1 MEESKFYKEILL
13 TNDTS
18 GNSVLI
24 KVSSESKADLDEFL
38 SNNQLSLSSE
48 IVDIQ
53 QLMNQ
58 SEVENKS
65 NNAINDSLI
74 TVDKIITVE
83 ILVSNLVKNDK
94 NFSIDINPKQ
104 KINMKNN
111 HKNFDFSPGS
121 TFTIRWKALDKFIGI
136 INYTQNYF
144 LYARKA
150 HKKSFWHSWDET
162 PFRVI
167 SNGTNPLYQ
176 YFEWTC
182 LPNGYRDV
190 AIDVMPDIR
199 SGSYRD
205 NHYKVVYYSSE
216 FRGQNCTNEIP
227 ASFDSRNCFVASP
240 PVNTKAFIFNNYFY
254 YTPVN
259 GNQCP
264 MPGSVFDNAN
274 CVVYKIPTSTKGFIF
289 QNNFYVQPELILT
302 NASVCN

>member
-1 MEESKFYKEILL
+1 M
-13 TNDTS
+13 
-18 GNSVLI
+18 
-24 KVSSESKADLDEFL
+24 
-38 SNNQLSLSSE
+38 
-48 IVDIQ
+48 
-53 QLMNQ
+53 
-58 SEVENKS
+58 
-65 NNAINDSLI
+65 
-74 TVDKIITVE
+74 
-83 ILVSNLVKNDK
+83 
-94 NFSIDINPKQ
+94 
-104 KINMKNN
+104 
-111 HKNFDFSPGS
+111 
-121 TFTIRWKALDKFIGI
+121 
-136 INYTQNYF
+136 
-144 LYARKA
+144 YARKA

-162 PFRVI
+162 PFRII